1 MQDVES
7 SGGVWLEPV
16 VFFPC
21 WLRLLNRHD
30 NAVTLPATRPQTE
43 GGLGW
48 VRRSASKANGIESC
62 GGSKTTAGEPSSRHD
77 EIPILLAP
85 R

>member
-7 SGGVWLEPV
+7 SGRVWLEPL
-16 VFFPC
+16 VFFPR
-21 WLRLLNRHD
+21 WLRLPNRHD

-48 VRRSASKANGIESC
+48 ARRPASKATGTE
-62 GGSKTTAGEPSSRHD
+62 TTAGEPWWRHD